1 MSGDYHDNRPGKPV
15 EHRET
20 PGRCTSAVILF
31 SYQAMKINRL
41 DIREKAVSEKANASS
56 LNAYC
61 HRGSRGAGNLRRKFI
76 FELQASFDVHA

>member
-1 MSGDYHDNRPGKPV
+1 
-15 EHRET
+15 
-20 PGRCTSAVILF
+20 
-31 SYQAMKINRL
+31 MKINRL